1 MLQGELLPKQTF
13 ECNNCKRTIVIN
25 LFSSSSVFSF
35 KSLFCFKA
43 LQKNKQT
50 KTKQKTQRNSK
61 RRRSGNQDKAP
72 NVKGIRIPES
82 GKFLLVESGILG
94 LEIRNTAEKSG
105 NPLTTRIQ
113 NPSSIDAQWETLESI
128 IKSGIHG
135 VEYKIQDGLEFP
147 YIAWIKIW
155 KFCPILTLATFGG
168 KNVKS
173 VKVQV
178 ISVLTCWWSPYRSEQ
193 FPRAWL
199 YQWTLLPVEPQLSL
213 ILVF

>member
-61 RRRSGNQDKAP
+61 RRRSGNQDKVKDVAKC
-72 NVKGIRIPES
+72 KGIRIPDS

-128 IKSGIHG
+128 
-135 VEYKIQDGLEFP
+135 P
-147 YIAWIKIW
+147 
-155 KFCPILTLATFGG
+155 
-168 KNVKS
+168 
-173 VKVQV
+173 
-178 ISVLTCWWSPYRSEQ
+178 
-193 FPRAWL
+193 
-199 YQWTLLPVEPQLSL
+199 
-213 ILVF
+213 

>member
-61 RRRSGNQDKAP
+61 RRRSGNQERVKDVAQC
-72 NVKGIRIPES
+72 KGIRIPES

-113 NPSSIDAQWETLESI
+113 NPSSIDAQWETLESR

-199 YQWTLLPVEPQLSL
+199 YQ
-213 ILVF
+213 

>member
-113 NPSSIDAQWETLESI
+113 NPSSIDAQ
-128 IKSGIHG
+128 
-135 VEYKIQDGLEFP
+135 
-147 YIAWIKIW
+147 
-155 KFCPILTLATFGG
+155 
-168 KNVKS
+168 
-173 VKVQV
+173 
-178 ISVLTCWWSPYRSEQ
+178 
-193 FPRAWL
+193 
-199 YQWTLLPVEPQLSL
+199 
-213 ILVF
+213 

>member
-1 MLQGELLPKQTF
+1 MLQGKLMPKQTF
-13 ECNNCKRTIVIN
+13 ECNNYKCTIVIN

-35 KSLFCFKA
+35 NSLFCFKA
-43 LQKNKQT
+43 LQKANRQKQNKKHRET
-50 KTKQKTQRNSK
+50 VRGDALEIRTRFKDIAKC
-61 RRRSGNQDKAP
+61 
-72 NVKGIRIPES
+72 KGIRIPES

-113 NPSSIDAQWETLESI
+113 NPSSIDAQWETLES
-128 IKSGIHG
+128 GIHS
-135 VEYKIQDGLEFP
+135 VESRIQDGLEFP
-147 YIAWIKIW
+147 YIGWTKIW

-199 YQWTLLPVEPQLSL
+199 YQ
-213 ILVF
+213 